1 MAVEIIGRACLAP
14 GAESPS
20 ALFKLLRQ
28 GKCTVTSIPS
38 DRWDVARFWHPV
50 MGTQGKTYSFAAGVL
65 DQLYDFDPA
74 VFGMS
79 QREAMYMDPQQRV
92 LLQLAWRALEDANI
106 SATSLH
112 GENVGVY
119 IGASSLDHAN
129 LTVEDPAAAG
139 PYFMTGN
146 TLSIVSNRIS
156 HIFGLSGP
164 SMTVDTACS
173 SSLVALDQ
181 AMRALNAGEI
191 DTAIVGGVNI
201 LAHPLPFVGFAQAR
215 MLSPEGLCRAYDNDG
230 AGYVRA
236 EGGVVFVL
244 RRSDRARREKDRSY
258 ARIVATGVNSAGR
271 TNGISL
277 PSREAQANLLRAIY
291 EGNGIDANQVA
302 FVEGHGT
309 GTKVGDPA
317 EVWSIGTVIGA
328 KRRAPV
334 PIGSIKSNIGHT
346 EPASG
351 LFGMLKAMMALENNY
366 LPASLHFD
374 TPNEHIDFDG
384 LNVRVTANPIELL
397 RGKRARL
404 AGINS
409 FGFGGANAHVV
420 ISDPEPAADEKAA
433 NPSSSGHV
441 FLASAH
447 TQSSLEALLKDY
459 KTAFA
464 HASKSEARA
473 MIAASGANRTHMRH
487 RFAARSDQPEDIV
500 RAIASHLEKPGSD
513 IGEVGEAVVRD
524 AKVAFVFSGNGSQ
537 WAGMGVE
544 AFRENLH
551 FRQCFT
557 SVSALFKFHSDIAL
571 TDLLTDPDLD
581 KKLADTKIAQPLLF
595 AVQAALSDS
604 LVAMGIKPVAVF
616 GHSVGEIAAAYAAGA
631 LSLVDAV
638 SIVAKRSLHQDLLAG
653 HGTMAAVMLGEEAA
667 RAFAEARGLDELCVA
682 AVNAHNSVTISGPA
696 DQISAFRDAAR
707 KAKIPVQILDINY
720 PFHHPIIDRAK
731 DAFLSDIPDIAPR
744 RTELAYL
751 STVTGAALEGTQLD
765 PEYWWKNV
773 REPVRFQAAAE
784 AAIEMGCRLFIEIS
798 PRPILSSYVKETIKQ
813 AAAPCMVVPTLLR
826 DVAESGQDPISAAMA
841 RAVAHGA
848 VVDTTRV
855 FGKRNA
861 SIALP
866 SLPFE
871 PVELRPAATTDA
883 TDLFG
888 RIARPYRLTGWR
900 SDPNS
905 GSWKNHIDA
914 HLPGSCRTRG
924 GRQGDPAGQRLHRD
938 RRCCGTAVLWQ
949 RRSRDHQSRNRPAAG
964 TQRHKN
970 HGAVDRPFARDRR
983 PRNPLA

>member
-1 MAVEIIGRACLAP
+1 M
-14 GAESPS
+14 
-20 ALFKLLRQ
+20 
-28 GKCTVTSIPS
+28 
-38 DRWDVARFWHPV
+38 ARFWHPV
-50 MGTQGKTYSFAAGVL
+50 MGTPGKTYSFAAGVL
-65 DQLYDFDPA
+65 DQIYDFDPA

-106 SATSLH
+106 SVASLH

-119 IGASSLDHAN
+119 VGASSLDHAN
-129 LTVEDPAAAG
+129 LTVDDPAAAG

-156 HIFGLSGP
+156 HVFGLSGP

-191 DTAIVGGVNI
+191 DTAIVGGINV

-244 RRSDRARREKDRSY
+244 RRTDRAQRERDRSY
-258 ARIVATGVNSAGR
+258 ARIVASGVNSAGR

-277 PSREAQANLLRAIY
+277 PSREAQANLLKMIY

-351 LFGMLKAMMALENNY
+351 LFGMMKAVLALENNY
-366 LPASLHFD
+366 LPASLHFE
-374 TPNEHIDFDG
+374 TPNEQIDFDG

-397 RGKRARL
+397 KGKRARL

-420 ISDPEPAADEKAA
+420 ISDPDPAQGEKATA
-433 NPSSSGHV
+433 SPAGHV

-447 TQSSLEALLKDY
+447 TVSSLENLLRDY
-459 KTAFA
+459 KAAFA
-464 HASKSEARA
+464 HANKEEMRA
-473 MIAASGANRTHMRH
+473 IVAASGANRTHLRH
-487 RFAARSDQPEDIV
+487 RFAVRSDHPEDIV
-500 RAIASHLEKPGSD
+500 RAIANHLEKPGSD
-513 IGEVGEAVVRD
+513 IGETGEAAAKD

-537 WAGMGVE
+537 WAGMGIE

-551 FRQCFT
+551 FRQSFT
-557 SVSALFKFHSDIAL
+557 SVSALFRFHSDVVL
-571 TDLLTDPDLD
+571 TDLLTDPELD
-581 KKLADTKIAQPLLF
+581 GKLADTKVAQPLLF
-595 AVQAALSDS
+595 AIQAALSDS
-604 LVAMGIKPVAVF
+604 LVAMGIKPTAVF

-653 HGTMAAVMLGEEAA
+653 QGTMAAVMFGAEAA
-667 RAFAEARGLDELCVA
+667 KAFAAERGLEDICVA
-682 AVNAHNSVTISGPA
+682 AINAHNSVTISGPA
-696 DQISAFRDAAR
+696 DEISAYRDAAR

-731 DAFLSDIPDIAPR
+731 EAFLSDIPDIAPPPDRTDLSLDRHRCRAR
-744 RTELAYL
+744 RDRARSRLLVEERSRAGPFPGRRRGRARTRL
-751 STVTGAALEGTQLD
+751 
-765 PEYWWKNV
+765 
-773 REPVRFQAAAE
+773 QA
-784 AAIEMGCRLFIEIS
+784 
-798 PRPILSSYVKETIKQ
+798 VH
-813 AAAPCMVVPTLLR
+813 R
-826 DVAESGQDPISAAMA
+826 D
-841 RAVAHGA
+841 
-848 VVDTTRV
+848 
-855 FGKRNA
+855 
-861 SIALP
+861 L
-866 SLPFE
+866 
-871 PVELRPAATTDA
+871 AATDP
-883 TDLFG
+883 
-888 RIARPYRLTGWR
+888 RIL
-900 SDPNS
+900 
-905 GSWKNHIDA
+905 
-914 HLPGSCRTRG
+914 
-924 GRQGDPAGQRLHRD
+924 RQGDDQAGGRAGIGRTDIAARRRRQRPRPDFGIHGARRRSWRRRRPVTRLRQAECIRRTARPALRARGTATGHHDRCNGSLRTLRKALPPQRL
-938 RRCCGTAVLWQ
+938 AW
-949 RRSRDHQSRNRPAAG
+949 RP
-964 TQRHKN
+964 
-970 HGAVDRPFARDRR
+970 
-983 PRNPLA
+983 

>member
-1 MAVEIIGRACLAP
+1 MTVEIIGRACLAP
-14 GAESPS
+14 GANSPQ
-20 ALFKLLRQ
+20 ALFGILRQ
-28 GKCTVTSIPS
+28 GKCTVTRIPA
-38 DRWDVARFWHPV
+38 DRWDLARFWHPAI
-50 MGTQGKTYSFAAGVL
+50 GNPGKTYSFAAGVL
-65 DQLYDFDPA
+65 DSIYDFDPA
-74 VFGMS
+74 AFGMS

-106 SATSLH
+106 SVPSLH

-244 RRSDRARREKDRSY
+244 RRSDRARQEKDRSY
-258 ARIVATGVNSAGR
+258 ARIVASGVNSAGR

-277 PSREAQANLLRAIY
+277 PSREAQADLLRSIY
-291 EGNGIDANQVA
+291 DGNNIDANQVA

-328 KRRAPV
+328 NRRAPV

-366 LPASLHFD
+366 LPASLHFE
-374 TPNEHIDFDG
+374 TPNENIDFDA

-420 ISDPEPAADEKAA
+420 ISDPDPAPEERDRSNTA
-433 NPSSSGHV
+433 GHV
-441 FLASAH
+441 FMASAH
-447 TQSSLEALLKDY
+447 TAASLEELLKSY
-459 KTAFA
+459 KATFA
-464 HASKSEARA
+464 KVPREESRA
-473 MIAASGANRTHMRH
+473 IIAASGVNRTRMRH
-487 RFAARSDQPEDIV
+487 RFAARSDHPEDIV
-500 RAIASHLEKPGSD
+500 RAIASHLEKPASD
-513 IGEVGEAVVRD
+513 IGETGEAVTKE

-557 SVSALFKFHSDIAL
+557 SVSALFKFHADISL
-571 TDLLTDPDLD
+571 VDLLTDPDPR
-581 KKLADTKIAQPLLF
+581 Q
-595 AVQAALSDS
+595 
-604 LVAMGIKPVAVF
+604 
-616 GHSVGEIAAAYAAGA
+616 
-631 LSLVDAV
+631 
-638 SIVAKRSLHQDLLAG
+638 
-653 HGTMAAVMLGEEAA
+653 
-667 RAFAEARGLDELCVA
+667 EARRHQG
-682 AVNAHNSVTISGPA
+682 
-696 DQISAFRDAAR
+696 
-707 KAKIPVQILDINY
+707 
-720 PFHHPIIDRAK
+720 
-731 DAFLSDIPDIAPR
+731 
-744 RTELAYL
+744 
-751 STVTGAALEGTQLD
+751 
-765 PEYWWKNV
+765 
-773 REPVRFQAAAE
+773 
-784 AAIEMGCRLFIEIS
+784 
-798 PRPILSSYVKETIKQ
+798 
-813 AAAPCMVVPTLLR
+813 
-826 DVAESGQDPISAAMA
+826 
-841 RAVAHGA
+841 
-848 VVDTTRV
+848 
-855 FGKRNA
+855 
-861 SIALP
+861 
-866 SLPFE
+866 
-871 PVELRPAATTDA
+871 RPAALVRGPGGA
-883 TDLFG
+883 VGFAG
-888 RIARPYRLTGWR
+888 RHGHQADGGVRPL
-900 SDPNS
+900 
-905 GSWKNHIDA
+905 
-914 HLPGSCRTRG
+914 
-924 GRQGDPAGQRLHRD
+924 GRRD
-938 RRCCGTAVLWQ
+938 RRCICSRRPVAGRRGFDRRQALAASGSTGRPRHDGGRDAQ
-949 RRSRDHQSRNRPAAG
+949 RGGSHCVCA
-964 TQRHKN
+964 
-970 HGAVDRPFARDRR
+970 FARPRKHLRRRRQRPQFGDHVRSGKRSLGLPRRR
-983 PRNPLA
+983 PQGKDPGPDSRHQLSVPSPDHRPGEGSLSRRYS